1 MKTILSAEEVF
12 RQLADGL
19 ALNSSPQFFPD
30 IVARIAQLLN
40 VDHAFLAEVVVEE
53 GVANT
58 LAVWSQG
65 ALCDNFSY
73 ALAGTP
79 CDTVLEAGPCF
90 YPNNVCL
97 EFPQDSLLKDM
108 AAEGYFGL
116 PIVAEDGVPLGLLAV
131 LTTSTLAL
139 SPVGPEV
146 LRIAAAQ
153 AGSELRRRRAEASL
167 LESERRLNTLMDH
180 LPGMAYRCRNDRAW
194 TMEFVSQGAQA
205 LTGYSPAELAL
216 NKGVEF
222 AQLIHS
228 ADRERVA
235 VEVRDSLVA
244 GEHFRC
250 IYRLI
255 KRGGE
260 VRWMWEQ
267 GQAVDECGQSG
278 ELLEGFI
285 TDITDQHESE
295 RVQKAVAQTA
305 TAITS
310 RLGDDFFK
318 QLVMHLTRAL
328 DADSGFVSIIRGED
342 TMQTQA
348 RVVAGQPAQDF
359 EYRLSTSHCKNVMSQ
374 GECIGQF
381 DPPIAI
387 EPVNGGP
394 SIMARSYVG
403 RRLDNAEGA
412 PIGTLM
418 VIYSN
423 PSPDTNLAT
432 SVLRIL
438 ATGAAGELERQKNDR
453 RIYQLAYVDATTGLP
468 NRIQFIEQL
477 DTSLR
482 DATRR
487 SGRVGLLFLDVK
499 DFKEINDV
507 LGHSVGDQLLAA
519 LGQHLSDSRR
529 PGEVLARLSG
539 DEFALLVPDL
549 EEGEL
554 ASVIE
559 HFRGALQQSIVA
571 AERHFNLEMSVGA
584 AQFPR
589 DADSPEE
596 LLQCASVALHQAKLT
611 DGNACI
617 FDVSMA
623 QQLNRRRAIAERF
636 GQALRNGKLQL
647 HYQPQF
653 DLQSGALAGAEALCR
668 WYDTHWGW
676 VSPAE
681 FVPLA
686 EERGLIRPLGDW
698 VLEAASQ
705 QLRRWQDQGLAL
717 PGRLSINISALQF
730 GDSGLAN
737 HINRMTGGIDPAL
750 IGLELT
756 ESGFMRDPDLA
767 VEITEQLREAGYGLS
782 VDDFGTGYSSLN
794 YLRRFAADTLKID
807 MSFVS
812 DMLENHSDYTIVT
825 TIIAMAH
832 SLGMTTVAEGV
843 ESRAQA
849 DSLRSLGCHR
859 VQGFLY
865 GRPVDGD
872 SFAERWLMQTT
883 DGATRIQDSKED
895 GCGG

>member
-1 MKTILSAEEVF
+1 VRTLTAEEVF

-19 ALNSSPQFFPD
+19 ALNSSPQFFSD
-30 IVARIAQLLN
+30 IVARIGQLLN
-40 VDHAFLAEVVVEE
+40 VDHVFLAEVVTDD
-53 GVANT
+53 GMANT

-65 ALCDNFSY
+65 ASAENFSY

-79 CDTVLEAGPCF
+79 CETVLRSGPCF
-90 YPNNVCL
+90 YPKNVCQD
-97 EFPQDSLLKDM
+97 FPDDQLLKDM
-108 AAEGYFGL
+108 VAEGYFGL
-116 PIVAEDGVPLGLLAV
+116 PIVSEDGVPLGLMAV
-131 LTTSTLAL
+131 LTTSAL
-139 SPVGPEV
+139 SLTPVGPEV

-153 AGSELRRRRAEASL
+153 AGSELRRRRAEISL

-180 LPGMAYRCRNDRAW
+180 LPGMAYRCRNDRSW
-194 TMEFVSQGAQA
+194 TMEFVSQGVQR
-205 LTGYSPAELAL
+205 LTGYTPEELIFNRHL
-216 NKGVEF
+216 EF
-222 AQLIHS
+222 VQLIHS

-235 VEVRDSLVA
+235 AEVRDSLAA
-244 GEHFRC
+244 GEHYRC

-255 KRGGE
+255 HRTGE

-267 GQAVDECGQSG
+267 GQAVEESG
-278 ELLEGFI
+278 GESQLLEGFI

-295 RVQKAVAQTA
+295 RVQKAVVQTA

-310 RLGDDFFK
+310 RLGDDFFR

-328 DADSGFVSIIRGED
+328 DADSGFVSIVQGED
-342 TMQTQA
+342 RMQTQA
-348 RVVAGQPAQDF
+348 RVVAGQPAQNF
-359 EYRLSTSHCKNVMSQ
+359 EYRLSESYCREVMSQ
-374 GECIGQF
+374 GECIGHF
-381 DPPIAI
+381 DPPVAI

-394 SIMARSYVG
+394 PIMARSYVG

-418 VIYSN
+418 VIYAN
-423 PSPDTNLAT
+423 PSPDIRLAT

-453 RIYQLAYVDATTGLP
+453 RIYQLAYVDGTTGLP
-468 NRIQFIEQL
+468 NRVQFIEQL
-477 DTSLR
+477 DTSLK
-482 DATRR
+482 DAARLG
-487 SGRVGLLFLDVK
+487 GRVGLVFLDVK
-499 DFKEINDV
+499 HFKEINDV
-507 LGHSVGDQLLAA
+507 LGHNVGDQLLAA
-519 LGQHLSDSRR
+519 LGQHLSGSRR
-529 PGEVLARLSG
+529 PGEALARLAG

-549 EEGEL
+549 EAGEL

-559 HFRGALQQSIVA
+559 HFRGALQQPILA
-571 AERHFNLEMSVGA
+571 AERLFNLEMSVGA

-596 LLQCASVALHQAKLT
+596 LLQCASVALHQAKRN
-611 DGNACI
+611 DDNACI
-617 FDVSMA
+617 FDISMA
-623 QQLNRRRAIAERF
+623 RLLNRRRAIAERF
-636 GQALRNGKLQL
+636 GEALRNGQLAL

-653 DLQSGALAGAEALCR
+653 NLSSGALAGAEVLCR
-668 WYDTHWGW
+668 WYDKHWGW
-676 VSPAE
+676 VSPGE

-698 VLEAASQ
+698 VLETASQ
-705 QLRRWQDQGLAL
+705 QLRRWQQRGLEL

-730 GDSGLAN
+730 GDTGLAD

-767 VEITEQLREAGYGLS
+767 VEITEQLRQAGYGLS

-807 MSFVS
+807 MSFVR
-812 DMLENHSDYTIVT
+812 DMLENHNDYTIVT

-843 ESRAQA
+843 ECQAQA
-849 DSLRSLGCHR
+849 DSLMGLGCDR

-865 GRPVDGD
+865 GKPVNGD
-872 SFAERWLMQTT
+872 DFAECWLDRQSRT
-883 DGATRIQDSKED
+883 
-895 GCGG
+895 